1 MTKRHDAI
9 LMKRHMLVPNCLK
22 RLPKRCHAPLVG
34 PRSSMTFHD
43 SLWSFLSGTFGILVI
58 FWLTDLLDFPLLIG
72 SFGASAVLLFGAA
85 DSPLAQPRNVIA
97 GHVVSAV
104 VAVCVVALLGTG
116 QLAIAVAVGL
126 AIFVMNVTH
135 TTHPPGG
142 ATALIGVQGGAGAGI
157 YCYSRAPR
165 SVNPAVDGSH
175 NKQSGLSPE
184 ISETLV
190 LKICHEDKGKEKK

>member
-1 MTKRHDAI
+1 MTKRHDAV

-58 FWLTDLLDFPLLIG
+58 FWLTELLDFPLLIG

-142 ATALIGVQGGAGAGI
+142 ATALIGVQGGAG
-157 YCYSRAPR
+157 
-165 SVNPAVDGSH
+165 
-175 NKQSGLSPE
+175 PE
-184 ISETLV
+184 YIVIPVLLGALILLLTALITNNLV
-190 LKICHEDKGKEKK
+190 YHRKYPKHWF